1 MAQAKSGPRQII
13 SRDHSDD
20 PVAAV
25 GGHSDVAIPR
35 EAKESREVRQKIR
48 IDAVSATVFA
58 LLTDPRRMMTW
69 LAREVAADPHVGGIF
84 RLADFN
90 GLWIEGIYDKV
101 HAARR

>member
-1 MAQAKSGPRQII
+1 
-13 SRDHSDD
+13 
-20 PVAAV
+20 
-25 GGHSDVAIPR
+25 
-35 EAKESREVRQKIR
+35 
-48 IDAVSATVFA
+48 VFA